1 MNNNN
6 NNNFTI
12 ALPKGRILDVVL
24 PILKR
29 VGIEPEKS
37 FFDEKDRKL
46 MFKSNVNNINIIR
59 VRSFDVVTFLAYGAA
74 QMAFVGSDV
83 LTEFDHSEVY
93 SPIDLNIGK
102 CRMVVAAQN
111 DIAVNEDPR
120 TWSHVR
126 VATKYPNITRKHF
139 ESRGVHAECIKLNG
153 AMELAPSM
161 GLCKRI
167 VDLVE
172 SGSTLKANDLVEL
185 EEICKVSTR
194 LAVNRSFIKTNSKT
208 IQPWIDKVGD
218 IINEQK

>member
-1 MNNNN
+1 MSNNNA
-6 NNNFTI
+6 FTI

-24 PILKR
+24 PMLSKI
-29 VGIEPEKS
+29 GIEPEES
-37 FFDEKDRKL
+37 FFDTKIRKL
-46 MFKSNVNNINIIR
+46 KFKSNIQNIDIIR

-83 LTEFDHSEVY
+83 LSEFNHSEVY
-93 SPIDLNIGK
+93 SPYDLNLGK
-102 CRMVVAAQN
+102 CRMVVAAEKEMLK
-111 DIAVNEDPR
+111 NEDPR

-172 SGSTLKANDLVEL
+172 TGSTLNANGLVEV

-194 LAVNRSFIKTNSKT
+194 LAINRSFLKTSSSS
-208 IQPWIDKVGD
+208 IQPWIDRVGLILD
-218 IINEQK
+218 D

>member
-1 MNNNN
+1 MNNNH
-6 NNNFTI
+6 NFTI

-93 SPIDLNIGK
+93 SPFDLNIGK
-102 CRMVVAAQN
+102 CRMVVAAQK

-120 TWSHVR
+120 IWSHVR

>member
-1 MNNNN
+1 MNNNH
-6 NNNFTI
+6 NFTI

-93 SPIDLNIGK
+93 SPFDLNIGK
-102 CRMVVAAQN
+102 CRMVVAAHK

-126 VATKYPNITRKHF
+126 VATKYPNITRNHF

>member
-1 MNNNN
+1 MSKI
-6 NNNFTI
+6 NNFTI

-24 PILKR
+24 PMLSKI
-29 VGIEPEKS
+29 GIEPEES
-37 FFDEKDRKL
+37 FFDINIGKL
-46 MFKSNVNNINIIR
+46 KFKSNIHNIDIIR

-83 LTEFDHSEVY
+83 LSEFNHSEVY
-93 SPIDLNIGK
+93 SPYDLNLGK
-102 CRMVVAAQN
+102 CRMVVAAEKEMLT
-111 DIAVNEDPR
+111 NEDPR

-172 SGSTLKANDLVEL
+172 TGSTLNANGLVEV

-194 LAVNRSFIKTNSKT
+194 LAINRSFLKTSSSS
-208 IQPWIDKVGD
+208 IQPWIDRVGFILD
-218 IINEQK
+218 E

>member
-1 MNNNN
+1 MC
-6 NNNFTI
+6 I
-12 ALPKGRILDVVL
+12 R
-24 PILKR
+24 
-29 VGIEPEKS
+29 
-37 FFDEKDRKL
+37 DR
-46 MFKSNVNNINIIR
+46 
-59 VRSFDVVTFLAYGAA
+59 AYGAA

-83 LTEFDHSEVY
+83 LSEFNHSEVY
-93 SPIDLNIGK
+93 SPYDLNLGK
-102 CRMVVAAQN
+102 CRMVVAAEKEMLK
-111 DIAVNEDPR
+111 NEDPR

-172 SGSTLKANDLVEL
+172 TGSTLNANGLVEV

-194 LAVNRSFIKTNSKT
+194 LAINRSFLKTSSSS
-208 IQPWIDKVGD
+208 IQPWIDRVGLILD
-218 IINEQK
+218 D

>member
-1 MNNNN
+1 MNN

-93 SPIDLNIGK
+93 SPFDLNIGK
-102 CRMVVAAQN
+102 CRMVVAAKK

-208 IQPWIDKVGD
+208 IQPWIDKVGE

>member
-1 MNNNN
+1 MNLNR
-6 NNNFTI
+6 NFTI
-12 ALPKGRILDVVL
+12 ALPKGRILEVVL
-24 PILKR
+24 PILSK
-29 VGIEPEKS
+29 VGIEPEES
-37 FFDEKDRKL
+37 FFNDKDRKL
-46 MFKSNVNNINIIR
+46 RFKSNINNIDIIR

-83 LTEFDHSEVY
+83 LTEFNHSEVY
-93 SPIDLNIGK
+93 SPFDLNIGR
-102 CRMVVAAQN
+102 CRMVVAAEKEMA
-111 DIAVNEDPR
+111 INEDPR
-120 TWSHVR
+120 IWSHVR

-172 SGSTLKANDLVEL
+172 SGSTLIANNLVEL

-194 LAVNRSFIKTNSKT
+194 LAVNRSYLKTNSQT
-208 IQPWIDKVGD
+208 IQPWIDKVGEAID
-218 IINEQK
+218 D

>member
-1 MNNNN
+1 MNNNH
-6 NNNFTI
+6 NFTI

-93 SPIDLNIGK
+93 SPFDLNIGK
-102 CRMVVAAQN
+102 CRMVVAAQK
-111 DIAVNEDPR
+111 DIAVKEDPR

>member
-1 MNNNN
+1 MSN

-12 ALPKGRILDVVL
+12 ALPKGRILDFVL
-24 PILKR
+24 PMLSKI
-29 VGIEPEKS
+29 GIEPEAS
-37 FFDEKDRKL
+37 FFDKQIRKL
-46 MFKSNVNNINIIR
+46 KFNSNINNIDIIR

-83 LTEFDHSEVY
+83 LKEFNHSEVY
-93 SPIDLNIGK
+93 SPYDLNLGK
-102 CRMVVAAQN
+102 CRMVVAAEKQMLE
-111 DIAVNEDPR
+111 NEDPR

-172 SGSTLKANDLVEL
+172 TGSTLTANGLVEV

-194 LAVNRSFIKTNSKT
+194 LAINRSFLKTSSSL
-208 IQPWIDKVGD
+208 IQPWIDRVGLVLD
-218 IINEQK
+218 E

>member
-1 MNNNN
+1 MSNNNA
-6 NNNFTI
+6 FTI

-24 PILKR
+24 PMLSKI
-29 VGIEPEKS
+29 GIEPEES
-37 FFDEKDRKL
+37 FFDAKIRKL
-46 MFKSNVNNINIIR
+46 KFKSNIQNIDIIR

-83 LTEFDHSEVY
+83 LSEFNHSEVY
-93 SPIDLNIGK
+93 SPYDLNLGK
-102 CRMVVAAQN
+102 CRMVVAAEKEMLK
-111 DIAVNEDPR
+111 NEDPR

-172 SGSTLKANDLVEL
+172 TGSTLNANGLVEV

-194 LAVNRSFIKTNSKT
+194 LAINRSFLKTSSSS
-208 IQPWIDKVGD
+208 IQPWIDRVGLILD
-218 IINEQK
+218 D

>member
-1 MNNNN
+1 MVQNS
-6 NNNFTI
+6 NFTI
-12 ALPKGRILDVVL
+12 ALPKGRILNVVL
-24 PILKR
+24 PILSK
-29 VGIEPEKS
+29 VGIEPEAS
-37 FFDEKDRKL
+37 FFDIKERRL
-46 MFKSNVNNINIIR
+46 RFNTNISNIDLIR

-83 LTEFDHSEVY
+83 LTEFNHSEVY
-93 SPIDLNIGK
+93 SPYDLNIGK
-102 CRMVVAAQN
+102 CRMVVAAQKE
-111 DIAVNEDPR
+111 IVMNEDPR

-126 VATKYPNITRKHF
+126 VATKYPNMTRKHF

-172 SGSTLKANDLVEL
+172 TGSTLNANGLVEI

-194 LAVNRSFIKTNSKT
+194 LAINRSFLKTNSSS
-208 IQPWIDKVGD
+208 IQPWIDRVGLILD
-218 IINEQK
+218 D

>member
-1 MNNNN
+1 MSNNNT
-6 NNNFTI
+6 FTI

-24 PILKR
+24 PMLSKI
-29 VGIEPEKS
+29 GIEPEES
-37 FFDEKDRKL
+37 FFDTKIRKL
-46 MFKSNVNNINIIR
+46 KFKSNIQSIDIIR

-83 LTEFDHSEVY
+83 LSEFNHSEVY
-93 SPIDLNIGK
+93 SPYDLNLGK
-102 CRMVVAAQN
+102 CRMVVAAEKEMLK
-111 DIAVNEDPR
+111 NEDPR

-172 SGSTLKANDLVEL
+172 TGSTLNANGLVEV

-194 LAVNRSFIKTNSKT
+194 LAINRSFLKTSSSS
-208 IQPWIDKVGD
+208 IQPWIDRVGLILD
-218 IINEQK
+218 D

>member
-1 MNNNN
+1 M

-93 SPIDLNIGK
+93 SPFDLNIGK
-102 CRMVVAAQN
+102 CRMVVAAQK

-153 AMELAPSM
+153 AMELAPIV
-161 GLCKRI
+161 GLSDCI
-167 VDLVE
+167 VDLVDT
-172 SGSTLKANDLVEL
+172 GNTLKANNLVPLEL
-185 EEICKVSTR
+185 VQEISSR
-194 LAVNRSFIKTNSKT
+194 LIVNSAAFNTKHKDIKQW
-208 IQPWIDKVGD
+208 IQKI
-218 IINEQK
+218 EQNL

>member
-1 MNNNN
+1 MTEKEN
-6 NNNFTI
+6 I
-12 ALPKGRILDVVL
+12 ILALPKGRILSELTPVL
-24 PILKR
+24 DK
-29 VGIEPEKS
+29 VGIVPEKA
-37 FFDEKDRKL
+37 FLEKDARQL
-46 MFKSNVNNINIIR
+46 QFSTNIPSLKIIR
-59 VRSFDVVTFLAYGAA
+59 VRSFDVATFVGFGAA
-74 QMAFVGSDV
+74 HLGVAGADV
-83 LTEFDHSEVY
+83 LMEFDYDELY
-93 SPIDLNIGK
+93 APLDLGIAH
-102 CRMVVAAQN
+102 CRLIVAEL
-111 DIAVNEDPR
+111 AVLADDDDPTR
-120 TWSHVR
+120 WSHVR
-126 VATKYPNITRKHF
+126 VATKYPRLTQRHF
-139 ESRGVHAECIKLNG
+139 AARGVQAECIKLNG

>member
-1 MNNNN
+1 MVQNS
-6 NNNFTI
+6 NFTI

-24 PILKR
+24 PILSKA
-29 VGIEPEKS
+29 GIEPEAS
-37 FFDEKDRKL
+37 FFDKKDRKL
-46 MFKSNVNNINIIR
+46 RFSSNISNIDLIR

-83 LTEFDHSEVY
+83 LTEFNHSEVY
-93 SPIDLNIGK
+93 SPYDLNIGK
-102 CRMVVAAQN
+102 CRMVVAAQEE
-111 DIAVNEDPR
+111 IVLKEDPR

-126 VATKYPNITRKHF
+126 VATKYPNMTRKYF

-172 SGSTLKANDLVEL
+172 TGSTLNANGLVEV

-194 LAVNRSFIKTNSKT
+194 LAVNRSFLKTNSSS
-208 IQPWIDKVGD
+208 IQPWIDKVGQV
-218 IINEQK
+218 IND

>member
-1 MNNNN
+1 MSNNNA
-6 NNNFTI
+6 FTI

-24 PILKR
+24 PMLSKI
-29 VGIEPEKS
+29 GIEPEES
-37 FFDEKDRKL
+37 FFDTKIRKL
-46 MFKSNVNNINIIR
+46 KFKSNIQNIDIIR

-83 LTEFDHSEVY
+83 LSEFNHSEVY
-93 SPIDLNIGK
+93 SPYDLNLGK
-102 CRMVVAAQN
+102 CRMVVAAEKEMLK
-111 DIAVNEDPR
+111 NEDPR

-172 SGSTLKANDLVEL
+172 TGSTLNANGLVEV

-194 LAVNRSFIKTNSKT
+194 LAINRSFLKTSSSS
-208 IQPWIDKVGD
+208 IQPWIDRVGLILD
-218 IINEQK
+218 E

>member
-1 MNNNN
+1 MLQNT
-6 NNNFTI
+6 NFTI

-24 PILKR
+24 PILSK
-29 VGIEPEKS
+29 VGIQPEKS
-37 FFDEKDRKL
+37 FFDIKDRRL
-46 MFKSNVNNINIIR
+46 RFHTNICNIDLIR

-93 SPIDLNIGK
+93 SPFDLNIGK
-102 CRMVVAAQN
+102 CRMVVAAQKE
-111 DIAVNEDPR
+111 IIMNEDPR

-126 VATKYPNITRKHF
+126 VATKYPNMTRKYF

-172 SGSTLKANDLVEL
+172 TGSTLSANGLVEV

-194 LAVNRSFIKTNSKT
+194 LAINRSFLKTNSAS
-208 IQPWIDKVGD
+208 IQPWIDKIGKVLND
-218 IINEQK
+218 